1 MRIDRACFRSALS
14 LAGATLM
21 LGSGGAA
28 LAQTGQP
35 APWQMNF
42 QTPVTNIAQ
51 DVVSFHN
58 LLLWLITFIS
68 LFVLF
73 LLVYVCWKFNEK
85 ANPTPSRTTHNTL
98 VEVVWTVVP
107 VLILVGISIPS
118 FRILREQLT
127 IPKPDIVLKATG
139 HAWYWS
145 YEYPADQGGFR
156 FESNMIPDEQLTI
169 PKPDIV
175 LKATGHAWY
184 WSYEYPADQG
194 GFRFESNMIPE
205 DQLKPGQPRLLAVDN
220 EVVVPVNKVVK
231 LQITAADVL
240 HNFAVPSFGI
250 RLDAVPG
257 RLNETWFRA
266 SREGIY
272 YGQCSELCG
281 NGHPYMPIQVR
292 VVSDA
297 AYAAWIEE
305 SKKKFAAVDGS
316 GDNKLAAAR

>member
-1 MRIDRACFRSALS
+1 MRIDWAGSRVALGSAV
-14 LAGATLM
+14 AALM

-85 ANPTPSRTTHNTL
+85 ANPVPSKTTHHTWI
-98 VEVVWTVVP
+98 EVAWTVIP

-127 IPKPDIVLKATG
+127 IPKADIVLKATG
-139 HAWYWS
+139 HSWYWS

-156 FESNMIPDEQLTI
+156 FESNMVPD
-169 PKPDIV
+169 
-175 LKATGHAWY
+175 
-184 WSYEYPADQG
+184 
-194 GFRFESNMIPE
+194 
-205 DQLKPGQPRLLAVDN
+205 DQLRPGQPRLLAVDN
-220 EVVVPVNKVVK
+220 EVVVPVNKIVK

-257 RLNETWFRA
+257 RLNETWFKA
-266 SREGIY
+266 TREGIY

-297 AYAAWIEE
+297 QYAAWIEE
-305 SKKKFAAVDGS
+305 SKKKFAAVDGT

>member
-1 MRIDRACFRSALS
+1 MRIDRAGSRAALS
-14 LAGATLM
+14 SAVVALT

-58 LLLWLITFIS
+58 LLLWLITAIS

-85 ANPTPSRTTHNTL
+85 ANPVPSKTTHHTWI
-98 VEVVWTVVP
+98 EVAWTVIP

-127 IPKPDIVLKATG
+127 IPQADVVIKATG
-139 HAWYWS
+139 HSWYWS

-156 FESNMIPDEQLTI
+156 FESNMVPD
-169 PKPDIV
+169 
-175 LKATGHAWY
+175 
-184 WSYEYPADQG
+184 
-194 GFRFESNMIPE
+194 

-220 EVVVPVNKVVK
+220 EVVVPVNKIVK
-231 LQITAADVL
+231 VQITAGRRSPQLRGALLRHPPRRRARPPQRDLVQGHPRGHLLRPVLGAVRQRPPLHADPGPRGERR
-240 HNFAVPSFGI
+240 AVR
-250 RLDAVPG
+250 RLD
-257 RLNETWFRA
+257 R
-266 SREGIY
+266 GI
-272 YGQCSELCG
+272 QEEVRCG
-281 NGHPYMPIQVR
+281 
-292 VVSDA
+292 
-297 AYAAWIEE
+297 
-305 SKKKFAAVDGS
+305 
-316 GDNKLAAAR
+316 

>member
-1 MRIDRACFRSALS
+1 MRIDRAGSRAALS
-14 LAGATLM
+14 SAVVALT

-58 LLLWLITFIS
+58 LLLWLITAIS

-85 ANPTPSRTTHNTL
+85 ANPVPSKTTHHTWI
-98 VEVVWTVVP
+98 EVAWTVIP

-127 IPKPDIVLKATG
+127 IPQADVVIKATG
-139 HAWYWS
+139 HSWYWS

-156 FESNMIPDEQLTI
+156 FESNMVPD
-169 PKPDIV
+169 
-175 LKATGHAWY
+175 
-184 WSYEYPADQG
+184 
-194 GFRFESNMIPE
+194 

-220 EVVVPVNKVVK
+220 EVVVPVNKIVK
-231 LQITAADVL
+231 VQITAADVL

-266 SREGIY
+266 TREGIY

-297 AYAAWIEE
+297 QYAAWIEE
-305 SKKKFAAVDGS
+305 SKKKFAAVDGA

>member
-1 MRIDRACFRSALS
+1 MRIDWAGSRSALS
-14 LAGATLM
+14 LAVAALT

-51 DVVSFHN
+51 QVVSFHN

-68 LFVLF
+68 VFVLF

-85 ANPTPSRTTHNTL
+85 ANPVPSKTTHHTWI
-98 VEVVWTVVP
+98 EVAWTVIP

-127 IPKPDIVLKATG
+127 VPKGDVVLKATG

-145 YEYPADQGGFR
+145 YEYPADQGGIR
-156 FESNMIPDEQLTI
+156 FESNMVPT
-169 PKPDIV
+169 
-175 LKATGHAWY
+175 
-184 WSYEYPADQG
+184 
-194 GFRFESNMIPE
+194 E
-205 DQLKPGQPRLLAVDN
+205 DLKPGQPRLLSVDN
-220 EVVVPVNKVVK
+220 EVVVPVNKIIRV
-231 LQITAADVL
+231 QITAADVL

-257 RLNETWFRA
+257 RLNETWFKA
-266 SREGIY
+266 EREGVY

-292 VVSDA
+292 VVNDA
-297 AYAAWIEE
+297 QYAAWLEE
-305 SKKKFAAVDGS
+305 AKKKFASVDGS
-316 GDNKLAAAR
+316 GSAKLADAAR

>member
-1 MRIDRACFRSALS
+1 
-14 LAGATLM
+14 M

-85 ANPTPSRTTHNTL
+85 ANPVPSKTTHHTWI
-98 VEVVWTVVP
+98 EVAWTVIP

-127 IPKPDIVLKATG
+127 IPQADVVIKATG
-139 HAWYWS
+139 HSWYWS

-156 FESNMIPDEQLTI
+156 FESNMVPD
-169 PKPDIV
+169 
-175 LKATGHAWY
+175 
-184 WSYEYPADQG
+184 
-194 GFRFESNMIPE
+194 

-220 EVVVPVNKVVK
+220 EVVVPVNKIVK
-231 LQITAADVL
+231 VQITAADVL

-266 SREGIY
+266 TREGIY

-297 AYAAWIEE
+297 QYAAWIEE
-305 SKKKFAAVDGS
+305 SKKKFAAVDGT

>member
-1 MRIDRACFRSALS
+1 MRIDWAGSRVALGSAV
-14 LAGATLM
+14 AALM

-85 ANPTPSRTTHNTL
+85 ANPVPSKTTHHTWI
-98 VEVVWTVVP
+98 EVAWTVIP

-127 IPKPDIVLKATG
+127 IPKADIVLKATG
-139 HAWYWS
+139 HSWYWS

-156 FESNMIPDEQLTI
+156 FESNMVPD
-169 PKPDIV
+169 
-175 LKATGHAWY
+175 
-184 WSYEYPADQG
+184 
-194 GFRFESNMIPE
+194 

-220 EVVVPVNKVVK
+220 EVVVPVNKIVK

-257 RLNETWFRA
+257 RLNETWFKA
-266 SREGIY
+266 TREGIY

-297 AYAAWIEE
+297 QYAAWIEE
-305 SKKKFAAVDGS
+305 SKKKFAAVDGT

>member
-1 MRIDRACFRSALS
+1 MRIDWAGSRVALGSAV
-14 LAGATLM
+14 AALM

-85 ANPTPSRTTHNTL
+85 ANPVPSKTTHHTWI
-98 VEVVWTVVP
+98 EVAWTVIP

-127 IPKPDIVLKATG
+127 IPQADIVVKATG

-156 FESNMIPDEQLTI
+156 FESNMIPD
-169 PKPDIV
+169 
-175 LKATGHAWY
+175 
-184 WSYEYPADQG
+184 
-194 GFRFESNMIPE
+194 
-205 DQLKPGQPRLLAVDN
+205 DQLKPGQPRLLSADN
-220 EVVVPVNKVVK
+220 EMVVPVNKIVK
-231 LQITAADVL
+231 VQITAADVL

-266 SREGIY
+266 EREGVY

-281 NGHPYMPIQVR
+281 NGHPYMPIQIR
-292 VVSDA
+292 VVNDA
-297 AYAAWIEE
+297 QYASWLEE
-305 SKKKFAAVDGS
+305 AKKKYAAVDGA
-316 GDNKLAAAR
+316 GDGKLAAAR

>member
-1 MRIDRACFRSALS
+1 MRIDRAGSRAALS
-14 LAGATLM
+14 SAVVALT

-58 LLLWLITFIS
+58 LLLWLITAIS

-85 ANPTPSRTTHNTL
+85 ANPVPSKTTHHTWI
-98 VEVVWTVVP
+98 EVAWTVIP

-127 IPKPDIVLKATG
+127 IPQADVVIKATG
-139 HAWYWS
+139 HSWYWS

-156 FESNMIPDEQLTI
+156 FESNMVPD
-169 PKPDIV
+169 
-175 LKATGHAWY
+175 
-184 WSYEYPADQG
+184 
-194 GFRFESNMIPE
+194 

-220 EVVVPVNKVVK
+220 EVVVPVNKIVK
-231 LQITAADVL
+231 VQITAADVL

-266 SREGIY
+266 TREGIY

-297 AYAAWIEE
+297 QYAAWIEE
-305 SKKKFAAVDGS
+305 SKKKFAAVDGT

>member
-1 MRIDRACFRSALS
+1 MRIDWAGSRVALGSAV
-14 LAGATLM
+14 AALM

-85 ANPTPSRTTHNTL
+85 ANPVPSKTTHHTWI
-98 VEVVWTVVP
+98 EVAWTVIP

-127 IPKPDIVLKATG
+127 IPKADIVLKATG
-139 HAWYWS
+139 HSWYWS

-156 FESNMIPDEQLTI
+156 FESNMIPD
-169 PKPDIV
+169 
-175 LKATGHAWY
+175 
-184 WSYEYPADQG
+184 
-194 GFRFESNMIPE
+194 

-220 EVVVPVNKVVK
+220 EVVVPVNKIVK

-257 RLNETWFRA
+257 RLNETWFKA
-266 SREGIY
+266 TREGIY

-297 AYAAWIEE
+297 QYAAWIEE
-305 SKKKFAAVDGS
+305 SKKKFAAVDGT

>member
-1 MRIDRACFRSALS
+1 MRIDRAGSRAALS
-14 LAGATLM
+14 SAVVALT

-58 LLLWLITFIS
+58 LLLWLITAIS

-85 ANPTPSRTTHNTL
+85 ANPVPSKTTHHTWI
-98 VEVVWTVVP
+98 EVAWTVIP

-127 IPKPDIVLKATG
+127 IPQADVVIKATG
-139 HAWYWS
+139 HSWYWS

-156 FESNMIPDEQLTI
+156 FESNMVPD
-169 PKPDIV
+169 
-175 LKATGHAWY
+175 
-184 WSYEYPADQG
+184 
-194 GFRFESNMIPE
+194 

-220 EVVVPVNKVVK
+220 EVVVPVNKIVK
-231 LQITAADVL
+231 VQITAADVL

-257 RLNETWFRA
+257 RLNETWFKA
-266 SREGIY
+266 TREGIY

-297 AYAAWIEE
+297 QYAAWIEE
-305 SKKKFAAVDGS
+305 SKKKFAAVDGA
-316 GDNKLAAAR
+316 GDNKLADAR

>member
-1 MRIDRACFRSALS
+1 MRIDRAGLRTA
-14 LAGATLM
+14 LAGAALM
-21 LGSGGAA
+21 LASGGGAV
-28 LAQTGQP
+28 AQTGQP

-58 LLLWLITFIS
+58 LLLWLITAIS

-85 ANPTPSRTTHNTL
+85 ANPVPSKTTHHTWI
-98 VEVVWTVVP
+98 EVAWTVIP

-127 IPKPDIVLKATG
+127 IPQADIVVKATG

-156 FESNMIPDEQLTI
+156 FESNMIPD
-169 PKPDIV
+169 
-175 LKATGHAWY
+175 
-184 WSYEYPADQG
+184 
-194 GFRFESNMIPE
+194 

-220 EVVVPVNKVVK
+220 EVVVPVNKIVK
-231 LQITAADVL
+231 VQITAADVL

-266 SREGIY
+266 TREGIY

>member
-1 MRIDRACFRSALS
+1 MRIDWAGSRVALGSAV
-14 LAGATLM
+14 AALM

-85 ANPTPSRTTHNTL
+85 ANPVPSKTTHHTWI
-98 VEVVWTVVP
+98 EVAWTVIP

-127 IPKPDIVLKATG
+127 IPKADIVLKATG
-139 HAWYWS
+139 HSWYWS

-156 FESNMIPDEQLTI
+156 FESNMVPD
-169 PKPDIV
+169 
-175 LKATGHAWY
+175 
-184 WSYEYPADQG
+184 
-194 GFRFESNMIPE
+194 

-220 EVVVPVNKVVK
+220 EVVVPVNKIVK

-257 RLNETWFRA
+257 RLNETWFKA
-266 SREGIY
+266 TREGIY

-297 AYAAWIEE
+297 QYAAWIEE
-305 SKKKFAAVDGS
+305 SKKKFAAVDGA
-316 GDNKLAAAR
+316 GDNKLADAR

>member
-1 MRIDRACFRSALS
+1 MRIDRAGSRAALS
-14 LAGATLM
+14 SAVVALT

-58 LLLWLITFIS
+58 LLLWLITAIS

-85 ANPTPSRTTHNTL
+85 ANPVPSKTTHHTWI
-98 VEVVWTVVP
+98 EVAWTVIP

-127 IPKPDIVLKATG
+127 IPQADVVIKATG
-139 HAWYWS
+139 HSWYWS

-156 FESNMIPDEQLTI
+156 FESNMVPD
-169 PKPDIV
+169 
-175 LKATGHAWY
+175 
-184 WSYEYPADQG
+184 
-194 GFRFESNMIPE
+194 

-220 EVVVPVNKVVK
+220 EVVVPVNKIVK
-231 LQITAADVL
+231 VQITAADVL

-266 SREGIY
+266 TREGIY

-281 NGHPYMPIQVR
+281 NGHPYMPIEIR
-292 VVSDA
+292 VVSEQQ
-297 AYAAWIEE
+297 YAAWLTEA
-305 SKKKFAAVDGS
+305 KQKFASTGGS
-316 GDNKLAAAR
+316 APVKFATAQ

>member
-1 MRIDRACFRSALS
+1 MRIDRAGSRAALS
-14 LAGATLM
+14 SAVVALT
-21 LGSGGAA
+21 LGSGAA

-58 LLLWLITFIS
+58 LLLWLITAIS

-85 ANPTPSRTTHNTL
+85 ANPVPSKTTHHTWI
-98 VEVVWTVVP
+98 EVAWTVIP

-127 IPKPDIVLKATG
+127 IPKADIVLKATG
-139 HAWYWS
+139 HSWYWS

-156 FESNMIPDEQLTI
+156 FESNMVPD
-169 PKPDIV
+169 
-175 LKATGHAWY
+175 
-184 WSYEYPADQG
+184 
-194 GFRFESNMIPE
+194 

-220 EVVVPVNKVVK
+220 EVVVPVNKIVK
-231 LQITAADVL
+231 VQITAADVL

-266 SREGIY
+266 TREGIY

-297 AYAAWIEE
+297 QYAAWIEE
-305 SKKKFAAVDGS
+305 SKKKFAAVDGT

>member
-1 MRIDRACFRSALS
+1 MRIDRAGLRTA
-14 LAGATLM
+14 LAGAALM
-21 LGSGGAA
+21 LASGGGAV
-28 LAQTGQP
+28 AQTGQP

-58 LLLWLITFIS
+58 LLLWLITAIS

-85 ANPTPSRTTHNTL
+85 ANPVPSKTTHHTWI
-98 VEVVWTVVP
+98 EVAWTVIP

-127 IPKPDIVLKATG
+127 IPQADIVVKATG

-156 FESNMIPDEQLTI
+156 FESNMIPDE
-169 PKPDIV
+169 
-175 LKATGHAWY
+175 
-184 WSYEYPADQG
+184 
-194 GFRFESNMIPE
+194 
-205 DQLKPGQPRLLAVDN
+205 QLKPGQPRLLAVDN

-257 RLNETWFRA
+257 RLNETWFKA
-266 SREGIY
+266 TREGIY

-292 VVSDA
+292 VVNDA

-305 SKKKFAAVDGS
+305 SKKKFARIDGA
-316 GDNKLAAAR
+316 GDGQLAAAR